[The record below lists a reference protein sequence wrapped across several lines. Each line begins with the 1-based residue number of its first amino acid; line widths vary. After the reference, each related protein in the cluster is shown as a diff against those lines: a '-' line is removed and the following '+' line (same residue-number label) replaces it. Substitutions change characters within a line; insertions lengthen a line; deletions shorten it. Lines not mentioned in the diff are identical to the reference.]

1 MEALTLSSNA
11 PLENTLQWNENALKS
26 CNYLIYS
33 VLSTFLLMQDMYEQQ
48 FTYTSATNCP
58 TPIYP
63 EKCTLTA
70 KTAK

>member
-1 MEALTLSSNA
+1 
-11 PLENTLQWNENALKS
+11 
-26 CNYLIYS
+26 
-33 VLSTFLLMQDMYEQQ
+33 MYEQQ

-70 KTAK
+70 KKAK

>member
-1 MEALTLSSNA
+1 
-11 PLENTLQWNENALKS
+11 
-26 CNYLIYS
+26 
-33 VLSTFLLMQDMYEQQ
+33 MYEQQ

-70 KTAK
+70 KNSKIKLQIQIPRVIRTNLW